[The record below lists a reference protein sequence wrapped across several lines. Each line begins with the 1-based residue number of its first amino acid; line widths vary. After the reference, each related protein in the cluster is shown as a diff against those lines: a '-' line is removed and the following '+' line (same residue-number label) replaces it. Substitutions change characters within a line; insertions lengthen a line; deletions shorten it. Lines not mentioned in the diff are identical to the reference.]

1 MCRCSPWRCSGS
13 ETYFWSLRRYTQAP
27 NTHIPGRGEEEERP
41 VLVLGACR
49 APWHPA
55 RSTPLFRVQA
65 VQVAARSQAGSVRF
79 TLQKQLLLE
88 RQKEGRLERR
98 EVIAGCLWE
107 GQVSVFQNKK
117 TVPAR
122 ADLEGK
128 VYRSSYKSGLARE
141 AAPKAVCSL
150 GNQREAPLFLG
161 RPCSLPRQVLICT

>member
-1 MCRCSPWRCSGS
+1 MRRLTDISGA
-13 ETYFWSLRRYTQAP
+13 FAD
-27 NTHIPGRGEEEERP
+27 THRPLSRGEEEEERL

-65 VQVAARSQAGSVRF
+65 VQYAARSQTGSVRF

-88 RQKEGRLERR
+88 RQKEGRLEQR

-107 GQVSVFQNKK
+107 GQVCVFQSKK
-117 TVPAR
+117 IVPPR

-128 VYRSSYKSGLARE
+128 VYGSSYKSGLARE
-141 AAPKAVCSL
+141 ATPKAVCSL

-161 RPCSLPRQVLICT
+161 GPCSLPRQVLICTEFKRI